1 MVWGAKV
8 RAGRGFWRCDWVGWW
23 YAVTDCDRN
32 EEGGVGN
39 ASVEGRGV
47 GLGLEEYYPFGEGSS
62 FSSPL
67 VNGKVR

>member
-1 MVWGAKV
+1 M
-8 RAGRGFWRCDWVGWW
+8 GWW